1 MKIELDKL
9 IELSGAMKVTTNIN
23 GGFAV
28 AHSSGDLAA
37 YLQMYISGYTLSEIG
52 DYYEMTYSSVYNAL
66 KSNVISDWEKIRP
79 LHRTNRKRLENNEPL
94 MTVGQYG
101 CGNDFL

>member
-1 MKIELDKL
+1 MKIEFDKL

-23 GGFAV
+23 GGFAK
-28 AHSSGDLAA
+28 AHSSRDLAS
-37 YLQMYISGYTLSEIG
+37 YLQMYISGYTLSEIAE
-52 DYYEMTYSSVYNAL
+52 YYEMTYKSVYSAL
-66 KSNVISDWEKIRP
+66 SSNVIGDWEQIRP
-79 LHRTNRKRLENNEPL
+79 LHRTNRKRLQNNEPL